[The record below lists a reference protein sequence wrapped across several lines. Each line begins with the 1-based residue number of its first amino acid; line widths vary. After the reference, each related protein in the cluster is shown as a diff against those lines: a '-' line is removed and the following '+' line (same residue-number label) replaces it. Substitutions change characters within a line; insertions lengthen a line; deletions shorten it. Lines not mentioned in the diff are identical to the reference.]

1 MLLNEGTRQIL
12 LDLKYV
18 EKAAERMKND
28 DRDDEFLGTR
38 ILFFTTYTGKLDI
51 AALLEKND
59 LAATITKN
67 LERHAKRLS
76 SKSVSTSNPITE
88 MSLQETLKLI
98 PNIIYHHPASASP
111 LDTAITPIVYILMNH
126 TVPSP
131 PLQPPTNLLIN
142 ALMNLNLSPTSQIED
157 SSIRDS
163 LFPDDN
169 PTQLTT
175 RLVGVLDAASTA
187 YPERDLDTTLSP
199 LIALCRKLY
208 IPAPPTVR
216 QSLQSQLLPSTS
228 SRCQPL
234 GTDATLPSRLLR
246 LTLSPLTPM
255 LRENI
260 ASLLY
265 ELSDED
271 PEKLVANI
279 GYGYAA
285 GFLSTRG
292 IEVPVSAMATTASTE
307 AEEGADAGS
316 GVRVDINPVTG
327 QRRDKE
333 DVDDLP
339 EMTEE
344 EKEREA
350 ERLFVLFER
359 LRATGVVDV
368 ENPVTKA
375 MREGQ
380 FDN

>member
-1 MLLNEGTRQIL
+1 
-12 LDLKYV
+12 
-18 EKAAERMKND
+18 
-28 DRDDEFLGTR
+28 
-38 ILFFTTYTGKLDI
+38 
-51 AALLEKND
+51 
-59 LAATITKN
+59 
-67 LERHAKRLS
+67 
-76 SKSVSTSNPITE
+76 

-98 PNIIYHHPASASP
+98 PNIIYHHPASATY
-111 LDTAITPIVYILMNH
+111 LDTAITPIVKILTTH
-126 TVPSP
+126 VLPSP
-131 PLQPPTNLLIN
+131 PLQPPISLSIN
-142 ALMNLNLSPTSQIED
+142 ALMNLNLAPTSQIED

-163 LFPDDN
+163 LFLDTN

-175 RLVGVLDAASTA
+175 KLVNILDAATTT

-199 LIALCRKLY
+199 LIALFRKLY
-208 IPAPPTVR
+208 IPAPPAVR
-216 QSLQSQLLPSTS
+216 QSLQSLLLPAPS
-228 SRCQPL
+228 SRSQPL
-234 GTDATLPSRLLR
+234 GTGASLPSRLLR

-271 PEKLVANI
+271 PEKLVSNI

-292 IEVPVSAMATTASTE
+292 IEIPASAMATTAESG
-307 AEEGADAGS
+307 AENAGDVESGA
-316 GVRVDINPVTG
+316 RVQINPVTG
-327 QRRDKE
+327 QRRDME
-333 DVDDLP
+333 DVDEGP
-339 EMTEE
+339 EMTDE

-380 FDN
+380 FD